1 MDERLVG
8 ALVTGVS
15 SLVVAILG
23 YITAH
28 NKNGGTHPR
37 RPLTPGAVQQVLWAT
52 VAAVM
57 LALVVAEALAPLW
70 HDSIVFPLQA
80 YPFLI
85 SALVYWLY
93 LSLSGK
99 NDNDGGKG

>member
-1 MDERLVG
+1 MDERLLG

-15 SLVVAILG
+15 SLVVAVLG
-23 YITAH
+23 YVTARRKDGG
-28 NKNGGTHPR
+28 KNPR
-37 RPLTPGAVQQVLWAT
+37 RPLTAGAVQQVLWAT
-52 VAAVM
+52 VAGVM

-70 HDSIVFPLQA
+70 HDNIVFPLQA

-99 NDNDGGKG
+99 GDDDGKG